1 MRILVL
7 GAGGTGGYF
16 GGRLVEAGADVT
28 FLVRP
33 PRAARLAADGL
44 TVVSPLGDIHA
55 PVRTVTTETLESPYD
70 LVVLSCKAY
79 DLEGAIAAVAPAVG
93 PGTAVLPLL
102 NGLAHFDR
110 LTEAFGAERLL
121 GGLCHIAVTLGAGG
135 EIRHLNRVHSVT
147 FGEMAGGASARVD
160 AIAGVF
166 GRARFDARASAD
178 VLQDIWEK
186 YVFLT
191 TLAGMTCLMR
201 ASVGAIMVTGE
212 GEEIAREMFD
222 ECRAIAATAGRAPR
236 PEAVATALR
245 FLTDRES
252 SLTASMLRDLEAGGP
267 TEADHVVGDML
278 RRGRRSGVAAPLLRV
293 AFCHLQ
299 AYDARRRGLT

>member
-201 ASVGAIMVTGE
+201 ASVGAIMVT
-212 GEEIAREMFD
+212 EI
-222 ECRAIAATAGRAPR
+222 GRASC
-236 PEAVATALR
+236 
-245 FLTDRES
+245 RE
-252 SLTASMLRDLEAGGP
+252 
-267 TEADHVVGDML
+267 
-278 RRGRRSGVAAPLLRV
+278 RV
-293 AFCHLQ
+293 
-299 AYDARRRGLT
+299 